1 MQDLPLVKTGE
12 RMSHYLKEY
21 EIQHHKEQFED
32 VIKIIQ
38 DLTRE
43 GHLLI
48 TKDGLDRLIEALK
61 NDNS

>member
-1 MQDLPLVKTGE
+1 
-12 RMSHYLKEY
+12 MSHYLKEY

-43 GHLLI
+43 GHLLL
-48 TKDGLDRLIEALK
+48 TKEGLDRLFEVLD
-61 NDNS
+61 ND

>member
-1 MQDLPLVKTGE
+1 
-12 RMSHYLKEY
+12 MSHYLKDY

-43 GHLLI
+43 NNLLI
-48 TKDGLDRLIEALK
+48 TKEGLNRLIEALE
-61 NDNS
+61 NDYS

>member
-1 MQDLPLVKTGE
+1 
-12 RMSHYLKEY
+12 MSHYLKEY